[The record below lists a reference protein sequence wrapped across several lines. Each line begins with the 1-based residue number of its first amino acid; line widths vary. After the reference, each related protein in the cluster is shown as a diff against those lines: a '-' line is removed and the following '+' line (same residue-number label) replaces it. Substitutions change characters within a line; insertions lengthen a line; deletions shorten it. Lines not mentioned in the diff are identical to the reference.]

1 MKIKKIIL
9 KNFCSHKNTE
19 IEFDDSPITVIT
31 GDTGAGKSSILDG
44 LAFAIYQK
52 VPRYNDK
59 EVNKVRFE
67 GATETE
73 ETKAEVYI
81 TKDDKELKIT
91 RILRASKDN
100 TYESLLEINNQ
111 KQIGTKK
118 KIDEEII
125 NLTTGVNFDIFS
137 RTIILPQGKF
147 ADFLKADSPEE
158 KREIIKGIFPELNI
172 YSKIEEEISTEFKEV
187 SNLLEL
193 KRREIESLKNQIERE
208 TLELKEILR
217 NLGIEATA
225 EELDTILEETKKLYE
240 EKIKNF
246 DEESKKIR
254 ELLESYKLSQRTLS
268 QILELEKNIKNLS
281 LSIERDISKLKEV
294 TQEVETSPNL
304 KDTLIRLIETKN
316 LSLVPE
322 LTKLLKNEIENL
334 NLKVSKLLQ
343 DKAKYESQKDNYK
356 NLKKEYE
363 EIKKEIGKEI
373 KEEVLEVQEGI
384 EKLNTYILKLE
395 KELETLNSK
404 INQFDENKLFEERTK
419 LSRAQKDLEELEKT
433 KKKIELLET
442 ELKEKE
448 KKLNFEKS
456 KLEALLEEE
465 KTYKNQEIKYYSA
478 YIRDNLKEGDTCPV
492 CGNTFSLE
500 ETSKESNIIS
510 KDLKVFKEKIEEIR
524 EKIEA
529 TKRETSKIE
538 GEINNLTKQIETEK
552 LEYSNKISELSSRG
566 ISSKEDIKKIEE
578 RLENESQQLRKT
590 KEERDRLDKEIH
602 RLNTRKEDI
611 EKRFERI
618 KQNEAELKKFRDN
631 LLEKLNFLN
640 YDSSKSPKLSLFF
653 SEETHM
659 MIKNYISKEEEKL
672 KTLQLSLELLNE
684 ISVNQKR
691 LDENETMLK
700 NITKDLSEEILKKNV
715 EEINKLIEENEAKL
729 RELQKSKEEMS
740 KLMGII
746 ESKIKTIK
754 DRIKDIESK
763 DDEKKNLEK
772 DFDILSRLKE
782 RFKANEIINFVTK
795 VKMLEIVEVANE
807 YLKMMGIHDKRLEVN
822 ITSNSLDFEVVYSD
836 GNKNTVKSLS
846 GGESFLFSI
855 ALAFSVSNEILSKN
869 SVKTLFIDEG
879 FDTLDEGYNSKLF
892 HFLEMYS
899 QERDVNI
906 FIITHKRE
914 ISENTNYKKYLV
926 YKEGN
931 ISKVKVIN

>member
-81 TKDDKELKIT
+81 TKDDRELKIT

-100 TYESLLEINNQ
+100 TYESLLEINKQ

-172 YSKIEEEISTEFKEV
+172 YSKIEEEISTEFKEL

-217 NLGIEATA
+217 NLGIEA

-268 QILELEKNIKNLS
+268 QIIELEKNIKNLS

-373 KEEVLEVQEGI
+373 KEEVLEVQEGV

-492 CGNTFSLE
+492 CGNTFSLK
-500 ETSKESNIIS
+500 ETGKESNIIS

-631 LLEKLNFLN
+631 LLEKLNFLK
-640 YDSSKSPKLSLFF
+640 YDSSKPPKLSLFF

-700 NITKDLSEEILKKNV
+700 NITKDLSEEILKKNI

-740 KLMGII
+740 KIMGII

>member
-67 GATETE
+67 GATEPE

-217 NLGIEATA
+217 NLGIEA

-246 DEESKKIR
+246 DEESNKIR

-373 KEEVLEVQEGI
+373 KEEVLEVQEGV
-384 EKLNTYILKLE
+384 EKLNTYILKLQ

-433 KKKIELLET
+433 KKKIELLED
-442 ELKEKE
+442 ELKEKD

-500 ETSKESNIIS
+500 EISKESNIIS

-552 LEYSNKISELSSRG
+552 LEYSNKISELSSKG

-700 NITKDLSEEILKKNV
+700 NITKDLSEEILKKNI